1 LAPPLIV
8 RRHVLKNGLIVVVTL
23 LGIQVGQLLGGAVV
37 VEEIFSIP
45 GVGRMLLTA
54 IVQRDYALVQG
65 GVLAIAILFVAV
77 NIVVDLLYGYLD
89 PRIRLA

>member
-1 LAPPLIV
+1 VL

-37 VEEIFSIP
+37 VEDIFSVP

-65 GVLAIAILFVAV
+65 GVLAIAILFVTL